1 MDKRI
6 KGYVRLDGYREDP
19 NEVWVTRIT
28 QEAEECENC
37 SVEYE
42 GKRYA
47 ERLLDAPR
55 HQPRP
60 LPFDDCERQC
70 SSLSPPP
77 TPE

>member
-1 MDKRI
+1 M
-6 KGYVRLDGYREDP
+6 G
-19 NEVWVTRIT
+19 
-28 QEAEECENC
+28 AEECENC

-47 ERLLDAPR
+47 ERLLDAPK

-77 TPE
+77 TPEYVKSGQYPFAI